1 MMTPCQLRFGWR
13 ERKRRT
19 SGEER
24 TLSAKGSAFGVAL
37 TGAVWDAAAVVEA
50 VAPAGVELG
59 AAAPGAGAFGE
70 EVGLAKE
77 LETAGWSAM
86 AGSGAGGEVALGVF
100 AASIVGGGLEG
111 ACSAAAEAC
120 VCFAVLAV
128 GLVVGRGCAVEGG
141 AQLVVFA
148 ALGEQMVDAGLAAVV
163 AAPVVG
169 AVPGVGVVFVGLDVV
184 VGTGV
189 AASVGGAS
197 QVCDTVSGRP
207 WRSWDEDTHDGG
219 KTSPLF

>member
-1 MMTPCQLRFGWR
+1 MHLSVNAVSCDSGRQ
-13 ERKRRT
+13 RRA
-19 SGEER
+19 GRR
-24 TLSAKGSAFGVAL
+24 TLSAKGSASGVAL
-37 TGAVWDAAAVVEA
+37 AGAVWDAAAVVEA
-50 VAPAGVELG
+50 VAPAGVEFG
-59 AAAPGAGAFGE
+59 AAAAGAGAFGE
-70 EVGLAKE
+70 EMGLAKE

-111 ACSAAAEAC
+111 ACSAAAEAG

-169 AVPGVGVVFVGLDVV
+169 AVPGMGVVLVGLDVV

-189 AASVGGAS
+189 AASVSGAS